1 MNDPRLVDAYE
12 AALFDLDGVV
22 YLGPAPVEG
31 APEGIA
37 ALRELGVQVG
47 FVTNNAARPPQV
59 VVDQLTGLGVEAH
72 LSDVVTSAQAG
83 ARQLAEALEP
93 GSRVLVVGTQALA
106 DEVEAAGMVPVW
118 SREDRPSAVI
128 QGYDPQ
134 LTWPRIDDACH
145 AIQAGAR
152 WFATNTDST
161 RPTDVGLVPGAGAQ
175 IAAVRVAV
183 TQEPTVAG
191 KPCTPLMEET
201 MRRMGTRQAIFVG
214 DRLDTDVQGAV
225 AVGMDSLFVFTGAH
239 GKQDLLQAPED
250 QRPTTIGHDL
260 RSLLEPAR
268 RATLDGEEARCRDQ
282 QALIVDG
289 RIHLDQV
296 PTGREEQLDALWA
309 VLQLAW
315 DTGADAGVLDRLD
328 QVQ

>member
-1 MNDPRLVDAYE
+1 MDDQRLVDGYK

-22 YLGPAPVEG
+22 YLGPDAVDG

-93 GSRVLVVGTQALA
+93 GSRVLVVGTKALA
-106 DEVEAAGMVPVW
+106 DEVEAVGMVPVW
-118 SREDRPSAVI
+118 SSEDQPTAVI

-183 TQEPTVAG
+183 GQEPSVAG

-201 MRRMGTRQAIFVG
+201 MRRMGTREAIFVG

-239 GKQDLLQAPED
+239 GKRDLLQAPED
-250 QRPTTIGHDL
+250 QRPSAIGHDL
-260 RSLLEPAR
+260 RALLAPAR
-268 RATLDGEEARCRDQ
+268 TATVEDGLASCREQ
-282 QALIVDG
+282 QARIVDG
-289 RIHLDQV
+289 RIQLDRL
-296 PTGREEQLDALWA
+296 PNGREEQLDALWA

-315 DTGADAGVLDRLD
+315 TTGATAEVVDELD
-328 QVQ
+328 QVR